1 MMERLINAGADPH
14 FLNKQGIGCLYL
26 ALKGDKLEST
36 QFLINK
42 RVSVYNTEPGQMDNS
57 PVLMAVKSSRT
68 KALELMCDRI
78 NSETFSQ
85 MVDSRGHSPLV
96 LASWLGN
103 FEVLNYLSVRG
114 LNLDV
119 EDRDGRSLLASV
131 LMSNKK
137 DLATNLI

>member
-1 MMERLINAGADPH
+1 MKFPIDITKDNGITALGIASYRGNTTMMERLINAGADPH

-42 RVSVYNTEPGQMDNS
+42 RVSVYNKEPGQVDNS

-78 NSETFSQ
+78 NSETF
-85 MVDSRGHSPLV
+85 
-96 LASWLGN
+96 A
-103 FEVLNYLSVRG
+103 
-114 LNLDV
+114 
-119 EDRDGRSLLASV
+119 
-131 LMSNKK
+131 
-137 DLATNLI
+137 